1 METGARIDH
10 YELLSLIGQGGMG
23 EVWKARDTKLGR
35 MVAIK
40 FVRPN
45 WAADSRVLERLRVEA
60 RAASALN
67 HPNICTIYDF
77 REHEGRP
84 LIVMEF
90 MNGQTLR
97 ARMNN
102 SPLRIPEVVEIGIQM
117 ADALA
122 AAHSRGI
129 IHRDIKPE
137 NVFLTEDGFVKVL
150 DFGLAKLLPQD
161 QGLDSTTV
169 PPTNTLTNV
178 GD

>member
-1 METGARIDH
+1 METGARFDH
-10 YELLSLIGQGGMG
+10 YELRSLIGQGGMG

-35 MVAIK
+35 TVAIK

-45 WAADSRVLERLRVEA
+45 WATDSRVLDRLRVEA

-67 HPNICTIYDF
+67 HPNICTIHDF

-97 ARMNN
+97 ARMT
-102 SPLRIPEVVEIGIQM
+102 STPLRIPEVVDIGIQV

-129 IHRDIKPE
+129 IHRDIKPD
-137 NVFLTEDGFVKVL
+137 NVFLTDDGFVKVL
-150 DFGLAKLLPQD
+150 DFGLAKLLLQNPNV
-161 QGLDSTTV
+161 DSTEI
-169 PPTNTLTNV
+169 P
-178 GD
+178 